1 MLMTGAVSKDEKIY
15 TLPKDLAKACVAGSP
30 PRSVG
35 STCAERVETG
45 GAAGAGAGTGLTMAV
60 GMIGTVFS

>member
-1 MLMTGAVSKDEKIY
+1 M
-15 TLPKDLAKACVAGSP
+15 
-30 PRSVG
+30 G

-60 GMIGTVFS
+60 GMIGTEFSLITGADLESAIGTEPGGRGGSYFKGPVTSSF